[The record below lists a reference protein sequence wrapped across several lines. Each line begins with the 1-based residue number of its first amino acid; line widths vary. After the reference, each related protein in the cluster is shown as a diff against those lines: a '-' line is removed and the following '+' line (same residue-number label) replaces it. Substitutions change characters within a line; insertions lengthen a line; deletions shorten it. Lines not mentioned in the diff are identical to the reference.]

1 LKRISVKF
9 NICCCLIIIA
19 NFTGCGVKGNPVVL
33 SKEPDDAMIIR
44 NFKAAS
50 SNSAVELQW
59 YCQGKDSKNNYI
71 AVERSEVG
79 SPGNECK
86 SCSRTYERIGQVL
99 LKEVKQENKKYI
111 SFTDK
116 KVTQG
121 KTYNYRLLLCN
132 EFNNCFE
139 NATTEINFK

>member
-9 NICCCLIIIA
+9 SICACLIIIA

-33 SKEPDDAMIIR
+33 NKDPVDAMIIR

-59 YCQGKDSKNNYI
+59 YCQDKNSKINYI
-71 AVERSEVG
+71 AVEKSESG
-79 SPGNECK
+79 SSGNECK
-86 SCSRTYERIGQVL
+86 GCPRKYERIGQVL
-99 LKEVKQENKKYI
+99 MKEVKQGNNEHI
-111 SFTDK
+111 SFLDK

-132 EFNNCFE
+132 EFNKCFE
-139 NATTEINFK
+139 NAATEIDFK